1 MGLKRRWQNGQ
12 GYRNQSYFN
21 NAIKKYG
28 WDNFSHEVLAENLTQ
43 NEAYKLEQYYISL
56 YKSNRREFGYNM
68 SSGGEVLDHSGI
80 CVAQLYKNEIVNVF
94 YSISDAE
101 RKIDLSDSAIGNYIH
116 GDYKWEEYS
125 FKIITQEEYDEN
137 IDNNNEFYIQD
148 FLQVFRKLQ
157 KEAEQNKLNE
167 LHNMLKRPVN
177 MYSLD
182 GKYIKTFKSMV
193 EAERD
198 LDITCIAYAIRTQK
212 SAAGYMWRYDEGN
225 YEDISP
231 YNNRVLRKVAQIDKD
246 TNKVINVFSSM
257 KEAEK
262 KTGVN
267 SKQIWKVCNKENN
280 RQKAGGYM
288 WEYIEN
294 VGGDEIGA

>member
-80 CVAQLYKNEIVNVF
+80 CVAQLYKNKIVNVF

-137 IDNNNEFYIQD
+137 IIIIMSFI
-148 FLQVFRKLQ
+148 F
-157 KEAEQNKLNE
+157 
-167 LHNMLKRPVN
+167 
-177 MYSLD
+177 
-182 GKYIKTFKSMV
+182 KTFYRFL
-193 EAERD
+193 E
-198 LDITCIAYAIRTQK
+198 
-212 SAAGYMWRYDEGN
+212 N
-225 YEDISP
+225 YKK
-231 YNNRVLRKVAQIDKD
+231 RL
-246 TNKVINVFSSM
+246 NKIN
-257 KEAEK
+257 
-262 KTGVN
+262 
-267 SKQIWKVCNKENN
+267 
-280 RQKAGGYM
+280 
-288 WEYIEN
+288 
-294 VGGDEIGA
+294 